1 MKPKSAVLAIALFCV
16 LAIAGEPPVP
26 PLAQIPAELKEKQA
40 FQLWEK
46 TPDAQGEQP
55 GDIPTLQSFLPAN
68 PTGASMVVCPGG
80 GYGGLANHEGP
91 VIGEWL
97 AKNGV
102 TAFVLRYRLGPKYH
116 HPVQIGDAQRA
127 IRVVRANAEKWKLD
141 PKRIGILG
149 FSAGGHLASTASTHF
164 DSGDANATD
173 PVGKASCRPDLS
185 VLVYPVIT
193 MTAPKTH
200 AGSRKNLLGADP
212 KPELIEL
219 LSNEKQVTK
228 ETPPAF
234 LMHST
239 EDKAVPVEN
248 SDMYA
253 EALKKNGVPYEYVRG
268 EYGGH
273 GFGLKPFWDE
283 KCIAWLRALKF

>member
-1 MKPKSAVLAIALFCV
+1 MALMCV
-16 LAIAGEPPVP
+16 LASAGEPPVP
-26 PLAQIPAELKEKQA
+26 PLPQLPGELKDKQS

-46 TPDAQGEQP
+46 TPGAQGDTP
-55 GDIPTLQSFLPAN
+55 KDIPTLQSFLPEK
-68 PTGASMVVCPGG
+68 PTGASIVVCPGG

-91 VIGEWL
+91 VVGEWL

-102 TAFVLRYRLGPKYH
+102 TAFVLRYRLGPKYN
-116 HPVQIGDAQRA
+116 HPIQIGDAQRA

-164 DSGDANATD
+164 DNGDATAAD
-173 PVGKASCRPDLS
+173 PIDKVSCRPDLS
-185 VLVYPVIT
+185 VLIYPVIT
-193 MTAPKTH
+193 MTSPKGH
-200 AGSRKNLLGADP
+200 GGSRKNLLGADP

-228 ETPPAF
+228 DTPPAF

-239 EDKAVPVEN
+239 GDKGVPVEN
-248 SDMYA
+248 SDMYV
-253 EALKKNGVPYEYVRG
+253 EALKKNNIPHEYVRG

-283 KCIAWLRALKF
+283 KCIAWLRSQKF